1 MAESSNNINLSELD
15 DYGEKWLPDKTSFE
29 EDLTEVW
36 GKKWSVSSEVGKL
49 QAVLLRRPGKEIE
62 NVKDPAKW
70 RWKAPMDAKKA
81 REQHDKLAEIY
92 RMHGVT
98 VYYVENQREDR
109 PNAIF
114 MRDNVLG
121 TPEGV
126 ILCRHGLRVRRG
138 EERAVA
144 ASLGKIGVPIIRTIS
159 GKGIFE
165 GACGM
170 WIDRETIIL
179 GTSARANR
187 EGVRQVEEVL
197 TNMGVKN
204 ILQFQISYG
213 HAHIDGLM
221 NIVDR
226 KKALIFPWQT
236 PYDIVDALKERG
248 FTIIEAPSIKEVK
261 EGGAINLVALEP
273 GKVLVPVGNEKTKK
287 VLQKNGIEVIEVD
300 ISELMKGNGE
310 LHCMTAFLARE
321 EI

>member
-1 MAESSNNINLSELD
+1 MQKDNSNIDMIESD
-15 DYGEKWLPDKTSFE
+15 DYGEKWFPDKISFE

-62 NVKDPAKW
+62 NVHDHAKW
-70 RWKAPMDAKKA
+70 RWKAPMDSKKA

-98 VYYVENQREDR
+98 VYYVENQRKDR
-109 PNAIF
+109 PNAIY

-126 ILCRHGLRVRRG
+126 ILCRHALRIRRG

-204 ILQFQISYG
+204 ILPFQISYG

-236 PYDIVDALKERG
+236 PYDIVEALKEKN
-248 FTIIEAPSIKEVK
+248 FTIIEAPSIEEVK
-261 EGGAINLVALEP
+261 KGNAINLVALEP
-273 GKVLVPVGNEKTKK
+273 GKVLVPAGNEKTKK
-287 VLQKNGIEVIEVD
+287 VLQKNGIEVIEIDV
-300 ISELMKGNGE
+300 SELMKGNGC
-310 LHCMTAFLARE
+310 LHCMTAVLARE

>member
-1 MAESSNNINLSELD
+1 MEKDNNNIDTIESD
-15 DYGEKWLPDKTSFE
+15 DYGEKWFPDKTSFE
-29 EDLTEVW
+29 EDLKEVW
-36 GKKWSVSSEVGKL
+36 GNKWSVSSEVGKL

-62 NVKDPAKW
+62 NVHNPAEW
-70 RWKAPMDAKKA
+70 RWKAPMDSRKA

-92 RMHGVT
+92 HTHGVM

-109 PNAIF
+109 PNAIY

-126 ILCRHGLRVRRG
+126 ILCRQALRVRRG

-144 ASLGKIGVPIIRTIS
+144 TALSIIGVPIIHTIN

-179 GTSARANR
+179 GSGARANR
-187 EGVRQVEEVL
+187 EGIRQVEEVL
-197 TNMGVKN
+197 TNMGVKT
-204 ILQFQISYG
+204 ILPFQISYG

-221 NIVDR
+221 NIIDR

-236 PYDIVDALKERG
+236 PHDIVEALKEKN

-261 EGGAINLVALEP
+261 EGSAINLVALEP
-273 GKVLVPVGNEKTKK
+273 GKVLAPAGNEKTKK
-287 VLQKNGIEVIEVD
+287 ILQKNCIEVIEVD
-300 ISELMKGNGE
+300 VSELMKGYGC
-310 LHCMTAFLARE
+310 LHCMTAVLARE

>member
-1 MAESSNNINLSELD
+1 MQKDNSNVDMIESD
-15 DYGEKWLPDKTSFE
+15 DYGEKWFPDKKSFE
-29 EDLTEVW
+29 EDLKEVW
-36 GKKWSVSSEVGKL
+36 GNKWSVFSEVGKL

-62 NVKDPAKW
+62 NIHNPAKW
-70 RWKAPMDAKKA
+70 RWKAPMDSKKA
-81 REQHDKLAEIY
+81 RAQHDKLAEIY
-92 RMHGVT
+92 RMHGVM

-109 PNAIF
+109 PNAIY

-126 ILCRHGLRVRRG
+126 ILCRHALRVRRG

-144 ASLGKIGVPIIRTIS
+144 AALGMIGVPIIHTIN

-179 GTSARANR
+179 GSGARANR
-187 EGVRQVEEVL
+187 EGIRQVEGVL
-197 TNMGVKN
+197 TNMGIRS
-204 ILQFQISYG
+204 ILHFQIPYG
-213 HAHIDGLM
+213 HAHIDGIM

-236 PYDIVDALKERG
+236 PYDIVEALKEEN

-261 EGGAINLVALEP
+261 KGLAINLVALEP
-273 GKVLVPVGNEKTKK
+273 GKVLAPAGNEKTKK

-300 ISELMKGNGE
+300 VSELMKGNGC
-310 LHCMTAFLARE
+310 LHCMTAVLARE